1 MIWKILGTIGAASF
15 FFTGFAVVTDPNCIT
30 ADIGG
35 GRVVGVTCRA
45 DSYGAFSGG
54 AAGGIML
61 LIGTSLLALI
71 YWNSIQ
77 RYLGGNS
84 TRQKIN
90 PRIESQPSQ
99 EFKVRTG
106 SIKSCDK
113 CGKEMEINWGHCP
126 TCLGTTFTHKQ
137 KEFEALKY
145 SSEEAMSD
153 AFPSVATSA
162 EKINPEFKDCPMC
175 AEQIKFAAKKCRYC
189 QHLLD
194 A

>member
-1 MIWKILGTIGAASF
+1 MIWRILGTVGATSF
-15 FFTGFAVVTDPNCIT
+15 FFTGFTVLTDPNCIT

-35 GRVVGVTCRA
+35 GRVVGVTCRM

-61 LIGTSLLALI
+61 LIGTALLVFI

-84 TRQKIN
+84 IRREFSS
-90 PRIESQPSQ
+90 RIEPQSSQQS
-99 EFKVRTG
+99 KVRTT

-113 CGKEMEINWGHCP
+113 CGKEMETKWGHCP
-126 TCLGTTFTHKQ
+126 VCLGTTFTHKQ
-137 KEFEALKY
+137 RELNPFEY
-145 SSEEAMSD
+145 SSEEAMLD
-153 AFPSVATSA
+153 AFPAIVPSA
-162 EKINPEFKDCPMC
+162 ERNNPEFKDCPMC

-189 QHLLD
+189 SSLI
-194 A
+194 